1 MSFHDETGLSMAAS
15 HLLLDGW
22 NLLYAWG
29 DLVVGSPKDGAAA
42 AGVLVA
48 RVQPLLR
55 DGRLLVTIVFDGQG
69 KRPDIQALSPDD
81 TFNLIY
87 TPSGTTAD
95 AFIERAVGSVSDPQ
109 NFIVATG
116 DHALRMAV
124 FAMGADVIS
133 PENLAA
139 WIERAAKTALP
150 KTSPQKAL
158 SPFDGL
164 DELFSK
170 REE

>member
-1 MSFHDETGLSMAAS
+1 MAEP

-29 DLVVGSPKDGAAA
+29 DLVAGTPKDGAAA
-42 AGVLVA
+42 AGLLSA

-55 DGRLLVTIVFDGQG
+55 DGRLLLTIVFDGQG
-69 KRPDIQALSPDD
+69 NRPDIQALSPDD

-95 AFIERAVGSVSDPQ
+95 AFIERAVGAVSDPQ

-150 KTSPQKAL
+150 KSRAQRPL

-164 DELFSK
+164 DGLFPK
-170 REE
+170 KDK